1 MNVFSIMSKT
11 YEDEQHKLKEE
22 AVALSAFIE
31 AKEQKTEYITQFVNI
46 VRKYE
51 YITELTPE
59 LMHELIDHIEV
70 YAPDKSSDHRQQ
82 KVDIYFRF
90 KVAAASAVI
99 SRKDY
104 KKGKQAA

>member
-1 MNVFSIMSKT
+1 MQIRPTAFTIGLIYTLLLHYFS
-11 YEDEQHKLKEE
+11 
-22 AVALSAFIE
+22 F
-31 AKEQKTEYITQFVNI
+31 TQNLGLTHI

-70 YAPDKSSDHRQQ
+70 HAPDKSSGHRQQ

-104 KKGKQAA
+104 KNGKQAA